1 MDSDNRN
8 TFAIK
13 TFLKDYLDLRKDKD
27 NELETVDSIR
37 KGVEFKGANLWI
49 LIFAIFMASLGLNVN
64 STAVIIGAMLIS
76 PLMGPIMGVGL
87 SVGLNDFELMK
98 RSLKSFLITT
108 LFSVT
113 TATIFFLVSPVAEGQ
128 SELLART
135 SPTIY
140 DVFIALMGGLA
151 GVTALS
157 TKEKGNVIPGVAIAT
172 ALMPPL
178 CTAGF
183 GLATGQY
190 RFFFGAFYLFF
201 INTVFIALATYI
213 FTRFLKYRKK
223 PFLNKSRERFVK
235 RTMLAIT
242 LVTFIPSVFIGLH
255 MVRVSIFEVQADKYI
270 AQVFNFP
277 QTRVSESSKIYRRGG
292 ESPCIELLLVGE
304 PLGED
309 VIENARGQLASYG
322 LPRTELV
329 VRQASNSDKV
339 DLQSLQSSYVE
350 LLDEKN
356 RQIAEMKQRL
366 ARYQVTNVDI
376 GDISQEVGVM
386 SDNVK
391 SMSLT
396 KGVMFDVAGKPLDT
410 LLVCVITPKDF
421 QRQIDREQLRKWL
434 SVRTKV
440 DNVKLFVEPKSNE

>member
-1 MDSDNRN
+1 
-8 TFAIK
+8 
-13 TFLKDYLDLRKDKD
+13 
-27 NELETVDSIR
+27 
-37 KGVEFKGANLWI
+37 
-49 LIFAIFMASLGLNVN
+49 
-64 STAVIIGAMLIS
+64 
-76 PLMGPIMGVGL
+76 
-87 SVGLNDFELMK
+87 
-98 RSLKSFLITT
+98 
-108 LFSVT
+108 
-113 TATIFFLVSPVAEGQ
+113 
-128 SELLART
+128 
-135 SPTIY
+135 
-140 DVFIALMGGLA
+140 
-151 GVTALS
+151 
-157 TKEKGNVIPGVAIAT
+157 
-172 ALMPPL
+172 
-178 CTAGF
+178 
-183 GLATGQY
+183 
-190 RFFFGAFYLFF
+190 
-201 INTVFIALATYI
+201 
-213 FTRFLKYRKK
+213 
-223 PFLNKSRERFVK
+223 
-235 RTMLAIT
+235 MLAIT

-277 QTRVSESSKIYRRGG
+277 QTRVIESSKIYRRGG
-292 ESPCIELLLVGE
+292 ESPRIELLLVGE

-329 VRQASNSDKV
+329 VRQASTSDKV

-386 SDNVK
+386 SDNVE